1 MRRDEGR
8 CLGKNEWPE
17 VVGMDGDEAVE
28 KIERENHRVNA
39 IVVPEGSLVP
49 MNFKCTRVWV
59 WVDKEGKVFRVP
71 KIG

>member
-1 MRRDEGR
+1 
-8 CLGKNEWPE
+8 
-17 VVGMDGDEAVE
+17 MDGDEAAE
-28 KIERENHRVNA
+28 KIERENEKVNA

-59 WVDKEGKVFRVP
+59 WVDKERKVFRVP